1 MKKINALEE
10 QRDALER
17 RLAAQ
22 PGPVP
27 TAVANESTPQGTA
40 GLPLQDQLLLK
51 ASLTSG
57 SHPLEFVK
65 AWAAA
70 SFLLVCWNRS
80 SQVGWSRYC

>member
-22 PGPVP
+22 LVSAA
-27 TAVANESTPQGTA
+27 TAGVDESSPQGTA

-51 ASLTSG
+51 ASSG
-57 SHPLEFVK
+57 LGCYVVPAV
-65 AWAAA
+65 
-70 SFLLVCWNRS
+70 
-80 SQVGWSRYC
+80 